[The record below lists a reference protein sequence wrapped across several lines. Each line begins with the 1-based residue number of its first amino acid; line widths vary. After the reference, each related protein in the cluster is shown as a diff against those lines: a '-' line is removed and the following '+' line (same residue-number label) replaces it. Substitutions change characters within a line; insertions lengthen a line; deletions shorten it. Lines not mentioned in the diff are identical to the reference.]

1 MTCFPFGLLHGRIS
15 QIVRN
20 ISQSVNKNGANKIM
34 NLPLKSYDKLKCF
47 SLCLYTQTSGVIK
60 KNLLIFFSN
69 NLAFST
75 LKMWILESKIA
86 EINSQ
91 LHYSLCDLELIDWL
105 WSSASL
111 PNDKI
116 LARTSQCCEAHRQ
129 DAAYRAWH
137 TADNCSI
144 NANNN
149 LL

>member
-1 MTCFPFGLLHGRIS
+1 MF
-15 QIVRN
+15 
-20 ISQSVNKNGANKIM
+20 
-34 NLPLKSYDKLKCF
+34 
-47 SLCLYTQTSGVIK
+47 LCLYTQTPGVIK

-69 NLAFST
+69 NLAFSM

-91 LHYSLCDLELIDWL
+91 LHYSLCDFELIDWL
-105 WSSASL
+105 WSSASSL

-116 LARTSQCCEAHRQ
+116 LACTSQCCEAHRQ

-149 LL
+149 YYYNKVKFIFKWFFESYYFPSGKIVLFSRDEIRITCILQK